1 MAKAESYLNAK
12 KPKRAQ
18 PLLKQLYGIAP
29 HEPAVTFNLG
39 ACLYEIGNNSEAL
52 SYIKKVADQAP
63 QQPNILMH
71 LLVPLVNRA
80 CFLNDDQKLISHH
93 FNALICNKFIQLFG
107 KIGRNLP
114 QFGIFHNNLI
124 IW

>member
-39 ACLYEIGNNSEAL
+39 ACLYEIGNNLEAH

-63 QQPNILMH
+63 QQPNILML
-71 LLVPLVNRA
+71 LLVPLDNRA
-80 CFLNDDQKLISHH
+80 CFLNGNQKLIFLH
-93 FNALICNKFIQLFG
+93 FNALIYNKFIQLFG
-107 KIGRNLP
+107 KIGRNLT
-114 QFGIFHNNLI
+114 QF
-124 IW
+124 